1 MPDTTDT
8 KINLRDGL
16 AEIRHRKITK
26 RTLSLHI
33 AAWTDREEVSTVPHM
48 EGRTEAD
55 LSSEPPGKDWDYLDG
70 DGMILVSGNHYMI
83 IQNKLHPNSLFQYI
97 RNLFNHCLEEKV
109 EIPDEIRNL
118 RLIRVANEKVVKE
131 AYSQGVK
138 KIELN
143 IGQYMETVKQREEVS
158 RKTIVEQLGINVLKS
173 LLTKDSDRKSI
184 EEASNVT
191 AQLVVKIDSRKP
203 GLTADK
209 LGEIAQEIADE
220 NEDEISVVT
229 KKGNVIKGGE
239 LVLKKKVKITARAKS
254 IHHNQAWEEM
264 ETFLQELEEL
274 GALEE

>member
-1 MPDTTDT
+1 M
-8 KINLRDGL
+8 
-16 AEIRHRKITK
+16 
-26 RTLSLHI
+26 
-33 AAWTDREEVSTVPHM
+33 
-48 EGRTEAD
+48 
-55 LSSEPPGKDWDYLDG
+55 
-70 DGMILVSGNHYMI
+70 
-83 IQNKLHPNSLFQYI
+83 
-97 RNLFNHCLEEKV
+97 EEKV